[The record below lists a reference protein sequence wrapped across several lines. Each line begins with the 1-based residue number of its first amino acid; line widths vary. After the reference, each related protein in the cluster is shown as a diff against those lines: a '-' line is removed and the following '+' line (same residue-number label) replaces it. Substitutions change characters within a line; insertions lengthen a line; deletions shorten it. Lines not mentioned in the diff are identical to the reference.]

1 MGSVH
6 LLEPAPPDSAAL
18 REQLNSDWR
27 ETVDRLTLLS
37 IELHSRAND
46 PDDPAVVAL
55 DAELASLRQTM
66 RDVEDAL
73 RRLR

>member
-6 LLEPAPPDSAAL
+6 VLEPAPADSVAL
-18 REQLNSDWR
+18 REQLTADWR
-27 ETVDRLTLLS
+27 STVDRLTLLS
-37 IELHSRAND
+37 IELHSRADD
-46 PDDPAVVAL
+46 PDDPAVAAL
-55 DAELASLRQTM
+55 DAELASLRQSM